1 MRQHKSKSIIY
12 IYSHP
17 HKKKKKRKYKI
28 MNNKRGE
35 VVSVDFD
42 GSYDCFKRRFFIQEK
57 EWNLGYAKIK

>member
-1 MRQHKSKSIIY
+1 
-12 IYSHP
+12 
-17 HKKKKKRKYKI
+17 

-42 GSYDCFKRRFFIQEK
+42 GSYDCFKRGFFIQEK